1 MEQPFMVGT
10 RSVDVSIRRK
20 LMSILNNSLEKDI
33 AKRLYYVIREQNWE
47 YLADYP
53 WLNQAMQLLFGAI
66 NFEQQIRLVDDE
78 NKLAPIKVLSFP
90 ESDKMD
96 VDNNNSNSNKDELN
110 ELLKKHSGFIEA
122 AGNIKVGDILEPL
135 IDMFYQSGETIHRT
149 WSSFFPIAFSSL
161 PHSET
166 LDFTRFMIILLS
178 KDYHTRQVDMRP
190 NVIQSLLEGV
200 SRCDDLQLP
209 PFAVECL
216 ASNFDAWSQGIHIL
230 ENIDEK
236 LVNANAEVR
245 EVTEDALAKLYATL
259 KEDDMFYGL
268 WRRRAKYAE
277 TISALSFEQL
287 GLWDK
292 AQQLYETAQIKARS
306 GALPYGESEYAL
318 WEDHW
323 ILCSEKLQHWDILTD
338 LARHE
343 GFSDLLLECGWR
355 VADWYNDRETLDQT
369 VKNVMDVPTP
379 RRQVFETFL
388 CLQGFGQEKETLQ
401 DLSRLCDEGIQL
413 ALRKWHGLPEKICQ
427 CTYSIIAYISTIC

>member
-1 MEQPFMVGT
+1 
-10 RSVDVSIRRK
+10 
-20 LMSILNNSLEKDI
+20 
-33 AKRLYYVIREQNWE
+33 
-47 YLADYP
+47 
-53 WLNQAMQLLFGAI
+53 
-66 NFEQQIRLVDDE
+66 
-78 NKLAPIKVLSFP
+78 
-90 ESDKMD
+90 MD

-122 AGNIKVGDILEPL
+122 AGNIKAGDILEPL

-149 WSSFFPIAFSSL
+149 WSSFSLLHFFTSTFRNIRFHPIHDYFVV
-161 PHSET
+161 
-166 LDFTRFMIILLS
+166 

-306 GALPYGESEYAL
+306 GA
-318 WEDHW
+318 
-323 ILCSEKLQHWDILTD
+323 
-338 LARHE
+338 
-343 GFSDLLLECGWR
+343 F
-355 VADWYNDRETLDQT
+355 
-369 VKNVMDVPTP
+369 
-379 RRQVFETFL
+379 
-388 CLQGFGQEKETLQ
+388 
-401 DLSRLCDEGIQL
+401 
-413 ALRKWHGLPEKICQ
+413 
-427 CTYSIIAYISTIC
+427 TIW